1 MKNKY
6 GYTPEEYYQELCK
19 SQYSE
24 RPYEKRDLGEEMT
37 LINITMNGYWKP
49 CLIMN
54 HATKCAY
61 IFMDANYRLQTVTHD
76 DIDWE
81 SLKGLPE
88 YAINVARNLDFGY
101 PSYIYS
107 FHDGIATVRWQLNP
121 DGRYYMDEDG
131 YGMTDDEE
139 INIYGFIDKECRV
152 MLPFRLVE
160 SSSEIDQLHKQAVRA
175 LKHQKKSNSFISKV
189 LRFFQKE

>member
-6 GYTPEEYYQELCK
+6 GYTPEEYYQELCQPK
-19 SQYSE
+19 YNE
-24 RPYEKRDLGEEMT
+24 RPYNKDDLGEEMT

-49 CLIMN
+49 CIIMN
-54 HATKCAY
+54 HVTKCAY
-61 IFMDANYRLQTVTHD
+61 IFMDAEYHLQTVTHN

-88 YAINVARNLDFGY
+88 DTINVARNLYFGY
-101 PSYIYS
+101 PSFIYS
-107 FHDGIATVRWQLNP
+107 FHDGIAMVRWQLNP

-152 MLPFRLVE
+152 VLPFKLVE
-160 SSSEIDQLHKQAVRA
+160 SSNELNQLSQQAVR
-175 LKHQKKSNSFISKV
+175 KIK
-189 LRFFQKE
+189 